1 MTWMRAMFI
10 AYTLFIATGL
20 ALAMIIGLLHQ

>member
-1 MTWMRAMFI
+1 MRAMFI

>member
-1 MTWMRAMFI
+1 MRAMFV

-20 ALAMIIGLLHQ
+20 AFAMVIGLLHQ

>member
-1 MTWMRAMFI
+1 MRAMFI

-20 ALAMIIGLLHQ
+20 ALAMVIGLLHQ

>member
-1 MTWMRAMFI
+1 MRAMFI

-20 ALAMIIGLLHQ
+20 ALAMVTGLLHQ